1 MMADDLSVLLPYQRR
16 WLADRAQVKVWEKSR
31 RIGAT
36 WTEALDRALSA
47 ATAGRA
53 GMDGWYIGYNKDMA
67 LEFVEAASLW
77 ARRLNRAAAT
87 IEECAIEDEHRDILA
102 YRIRFASGHKVVAL
116 SSRPSNLRGKEGC
129 AVIDEAAFHDDLAGL
144 LKAALAFVMWG
155 GCVRVLSTHN
165 GADNPFNELVT
176 DIRAGR
182 RRYALHRTT
191 FDDALAEGLYKR
203 ICTEL
208 VREWSADAESAWRA
222 EIVEYYGDGADEEL
236 FCTPR
241 ARGGAFLASALIES
255 RMREGAPVLRLELAD
270 EFAQR
275 AEEVRQSAV
284 REWCEAHLDAA
295 LASMNPMCASF
306 FGEDFGRSGDLTVI
320 WPLQI
325 EMDVRRTTPFVVELR
340 NVPFRQQEQ
349 VLFYIVDRLPRFI
362 AGAMD
367 ARGNGQY
374 LEETAAQ
381 RYGAARIAQV
391 MLTQE
396 WYRENMPRYRAAFE
410 DGTIE
415 IPRDADI
422 LMDHR
427 AIVIE
432 RGIAHVAEARTR
444 GSDRRLRHGDSA
456 IAAVLAYF
464 ASRLDGGAVAYE
476 PVARQRRSMFA
487 ALDGERGEEMRYV
500 ESRARFGPG
509 AW

>member
-1 MMADDLSVLLPYQRR
+1 MDSELSILLPYQRR
-16 WLADRAQVKVWEKSR
+16 WIADRAQVKVWEKSR

-36 WTEALDRALSA
+36 WTEALDRALCA
-47 ATAGRA
+47 ATTGRA

-67 LEFVEAASLW
+67 LEFIEAASRW
-77 ARRLNRAAAT
+77 ARRLNRAAAA
-87 IEECAIEDEHRDILA
+87 IEECAIDDEHRDILA

-191 FDDALAEGLYKR
+191 VDDALADGLYKR
-203 ICTEL
+203 ICVEL
-208 VREWSADAESAWRA
+208 KREWSAQREAAWRA
-222 EIVEYYGDGADEEL
+222 EIIEYYGDGADEEL

-241 ARGGAFLASALIES
+241 ARGGAFLSSALIES
-255 RMREGAPVLRLELAD
+255 RMRAGAPVLRLEVPD
-270 EFAQR
+270 DFAQR
-275 AEEVRQSAV
+275 AEEIRQSEVQA
-284 REWCEAHLDAA
+284 WCEENLEAA
-295 LASMNPMCASF
+295 LGSMDPMRASF

-325 EMDVRRTTPFVVELR
+325 EADLRRTTPFVAELR

-349 VLFYIVDRLPRFI
+349 VLFYIADRLPKFI

-374 LEETAAQ
+374 LAETAAQ
-381 RYGAARIAQV
+381 RYGAGRIAQV

-432 RGIAHVAEARTR
+432 RGVAHVAEGRTR
-444 GSDRRLRHGDSA
+444 GSDRRPRHGDSA

-464 ASRLDGGAVAYE
+464 ASRMDVGVVAYE
-476 PVARQRRSMFA
+476 PVARERRSMFA
-487 ALDGERGEEMRYV
+487 AADGESGNEMRLV
-500 ESRARFGPG
+500 EPRARFGRG